1 MDSSSG
7 YLPIA
12 IATRD
17 SFKLS
22 VARGNSRKR
31 IEAMSPDMQQLLD
44 LNRQL
49 ENLGYQFMRL
59 ERLEPSS

>member
-1 MDSSSG
+1 MDSGSG

-12 IATRD
+12 IATRP
-17 SFKLS
+17 SFRLS

-31 IEAMSPDMQQLLD
+31 IEAMSPDLDQLLD

-49 ENLGYQFMRL
+49 EGLGYQFMRL
-59 ERLEPSS
+59 ERIET